1 MLFVTFISAKDDI
14 MKVWTEI
21 RGDEVH
27 HGNSSCWSWRKFAK
41 FAESESEGNLR
52 NHVGNFN
59 FIGLNIMK
67 SVRSPPP
74 HVYAKKSLFF
84 YEGRLPLIRDPYW
97 FKYDETRTESL

>member
-1 MLFVTFISAKDDI
+1 

-52 NHVGNFN
+52 NDVGNFN
-59 FIGLNIMK
+59 FIGSNIMK
-67 SVRSPPP
+67 SVRTPPSMMK
-74 HVYAKKSLFF
+74 HALRVCSRKEERSQSQFN
-84 YEGRLPLIRDPYW
+84 
-97 FKYDETRTESL
+97 